1 MKTSKI
7 NPRLNDPKA
16 SEEKLELSFRQKQEQ
31 RLLGYKGF
39 WQDSMERR
47 ALEVEKCGF
56 SDLAQ
61 KIRLNIKERKTQ
73 FSKDSQAVESPLNQ
87 KHQGAPFDLNSI
99 LKLWESSKQQ
109 LSVSDQLRFGQML
122 GDLEKVDTP
131 AQQRKMALSFR
142 KDLLSRRLQ
151 TWTIR
156 AEDDPRKTAQSTVNQ
171 PFDGE
176 DIVKLDSARGPYH
189 GATIL
194 GDSLQALAAADPVW
208 LYDWYKLYQ
217 DLEDIE

>member
-16 SEEKLELSFRQKQEQ
+16 YEEKFALSFRQKQEQ
-31 RLLGYKGF
+31 RLLEYKGF

-61 KIRLNIKERKTQ
+61 KIRLNIEQRKTE
-73 FSKDSQAVESPLNQ
+73 FSNEVKTAEPGESQNLDSSLFNL
-87 KHQGAPFDLNSI
+87 DSI
-99 LKLWESSKQQ
+99 YNLWESSKQQ

-122 GDLEKVDTP
+122 GDLEKIEIPTK
-131 AQQRKMALSFR
+131 QRKMALNFR

-156 AEDDPRKTAQSTVNQ
+156 AEDDPRKTAMSTVNQ

-176 DIVKLDSARGPYH
+176 SQVKLDTARGPYH